1 MSDISSR
8 ILTIV
13 AEYCNGNRSEF
24 ARKLGIAPGYAAQM
38 CNGSRT
44 PSDRTVSDICREFHV
59 RREWLETGEGP
70 MKLPEPEADLEIIN
84 DLLSDTAGP
93 MAELIRNIWRTY
105 RQLPPEDQQILDNF
119 IRSLR
124 EQG

>member
-1 MSDISSR
+1 MDTINDRISQLIDSENLKKTQFAER
-8 ILTIV
+8 I
-13 AEYCNGNRSEF
+13 
-24 ARKLGIAPGYAAQM
+24 GISQAYVSQICSGA
-38 CNGSRT
+38 RT

-59 RREWLETGEGP
+59 RREWLETGEGA

>member
-1 MSDISSR
+1 MNNR
-8 ILTIV
+8 INSIV
-13 AEYCNGNRSEF
+13 ADSGLTKTAFGKRIGLSQSMVSM
-24 ARKLGIAPGYAAQM
+24 L
-38 CNGSRT
+38 CNGSAK

>member
-1 MSDISSR
+1 MKRR
-8 ILTIV
+8 IEQIIE
-13 AEYCNGNRSEF
+13 AEKITKAAF
-24 ARKLGIAPGYAAQM
+24 AKKIGVSAPFITQLCKGDA
-38 CNGSRT
+38 N